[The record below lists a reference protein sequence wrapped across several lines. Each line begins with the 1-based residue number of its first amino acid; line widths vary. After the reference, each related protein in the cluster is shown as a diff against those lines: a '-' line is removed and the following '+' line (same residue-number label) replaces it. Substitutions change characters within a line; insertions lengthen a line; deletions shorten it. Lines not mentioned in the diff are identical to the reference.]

1 MTIQM
6 VNGYP
11 VYAVTKKE
19 VAYHPSYF
27 QQQAEKW
34 VEGSKKDK
42 LSDEELENLKKKYN
56 STNMSKEDSI
66 ALMGELVEA
75 GIISKGRA
83 IAIYLGITPLDES
96 KINPTKPEGVL
107 TKCDDVSDRKNHAF
121 GSLGG
126 LGTMLDVGGLDSYKN
141 LYEYSKAATD
151 VDVNK
156 SQHFQDDRKFLEIL
170 EQLKA

>member
-27 QQQAEKW
+27 QQQLEKW
-34 VEGSKKDK
+34 EEGSKKDK
-42 LSDEELENLKKKYN
+42 LSEEELESLKKRYN
-56 STNMSKEDSI
+56 SANMSKEESI
-66 ALMGELVEA
+66 ALTGELVEA

-83 IAIYLGITPLDES
+83 TAIYLGITPLDES

-107 TKCDDVSDRKNHAF
+107 TKCDDVSGRNNHGF
-121 GSLGG
+121 GNWGG
-126 LGTMLDVGGLDSYKN
+126 LGTMLGVGGLDSYKN

-151 VDVNK
+151 VDVSK
-156 SQHFQDDRKFLEIL
+156 SQHFQDYRKFLEIL
-170 EQLKA
+170 QQLKA

>member
-27 QQQAEKW
+27 QQQLEKW
-34 VEGSKKDK
+34 EEGSKKDK
-42 LSDEELENLKKKYN
+42 LSEEELESLKKRYN
-56 STNMSKEDSI
+56 SANMSKEESI
-66 ALMGELVEA
+66 ALTGELVEA

-83 IAIYLGITPLDES
+83 TAIYLGITPLDES

-107 TKCDDVSDRKNHAF
+107 TKCDDVSGRNNHGF
-121 GSLGG
+121 GNW
-126 LGTMLDVGGLDSYKN
+126 GGLDSYKN

-151 VDVNK
+151 VDVSK
-156 SQHFQDDRKFLEIL
+156 SQHFQDYRKFLEIL
-170 EQLKA
+170 QQLKA

>member
-1 MTIQM
+1 M

-27 QQQAEKW
+27 QQQLEKW
-34 VEGSKKDK
+34 EEGSKKDK
-42 LSDEELENLKKKYN
+42 LSEEELESLKKRYN
-56 STNMSKEDSI
+56 SANMSKEESI
-66 ALMGELVEA
+66 ALTGELVEA

-83 IAIYLGITPLDES
+83 TAIYLGITPLDES

-107 TKCDDVSDRKNHAF
+107 TKCDDVSGRNNHGF
-121 GSLGG
+121 GNW
-126 LGTMLDVGGLDSYKN
+126 GGLDSYKN

-151 VDVNK
+151 VDASK
-156 SQHFQDDRKFLEIL
+156 SQHFQDYRKFLEIL
-170 EQLKA
+170 

>member
-83 IAIYLGITPLDES
+83 TAIYLGITPLDES

-121 GSLGG
+121 
-126 LGTMLDVGGLDSYKN
+126 
-141 LYEYSKAATD
+141 
-151 VDVNK
+151 
-156 SQHFQDDRKFLEIL
+156 
-170 EQLKA
+170 

>member
-1 MTIQM
+1 M

-27 QQQAEKW
+27 QQQLEKW
-34 VEGSKKDK
+34 EEGSKKDK
-42 LSDEELENLKKKYN
+42 LSEEELESLKKRYN
-56 STNMSKEDSI
+56 SANMSKEESI
-66 ALMGELVEA
+66 ALTGELVEA

-83 IAIYLGITPLDES
+83 TAIYLGITPLDES

-107 TKCDDVSDRKNHAF
+107 TKCDDVSGRNNHGF
-121 GSLGG
+121 GNW
-126 LGTMLDVGGLDSYKN
+126 GGLDSYKN

-151 VDVNK
+151 VDVSK
-156 SQHFQDDRKFLEIL
+156 SQHFQDYRKFLEIL
-170 EQLKA
+170 QQLKA